1 MQSIVI
7 VSKDF
12 NKGIQKAL
20 ELTKRKKIGKFDI
33 ETVEFEKAMGIA
45 DVRNIKSKIFLRP
58 LGSEKAVILNLMDG
72 ATIEAQNAMLK
83 LLEEPPPSAN
93 LILVAET
100 EETFLPTILSRC
112 RVLKIDGERVKREIA
127 NLEALENMDLN
138 AGFLIAQDL
147 SKDRKEATEWLEEAI
162 VYLKKKAEDEI
173 KRGKLGDS
181 KNYANKLNILLE
193 TYKVTKNT
201 NVNLRLTLEN
211 LFLNLN

>member
-1 MQSIVI
+1 MQSVIVI
-7 VSKDF
+7 SKDLDRAF
-12 NKGIQKAL
+12 QKAQ
-20 ELTKRKKIGKFDI
+20 EIVQKKKIGKFDV
-33 ETVEFEKAMGIA
+33 ETLKFEKAMGIA
-45 DVRNIKSKIFLRP
+45 DVRLIKQKIFLRP
-58 LGSEKAVILNLMDG
+58 LGDEKALLIKLIDG

-127 NLEALENMDLN
+127 NLEVLENADLN
-138 AGFLIAQDL
+138 VGFLIAQDL

-173 KRGKLGDS
+173 KKGKFGES